1 MWAQTQDATD
11 ENTHQS
17 RFMSFIDGRENEWKT
32 SSELRFAHPQP
43 RSLRSY
49 VRSLPRIS
57 NFKLVYSLLFIQLGI
72 ASIPCSVW
80 VITTKPNQTKPL
92 EEIVYARSIGERG
105 WVISIPSTWFNI
117 WLFICSYVFT
127 THTVY
132 TSARSTHFV
141 NECERK
147 NMQSALKE
155 RELTR
160 AYARS
165 SHPIRIDRVWIL
177 YLLLCAHQRIFD
189 FAPVQN
195 IFYGRKAMHTG
206 RCVCVMRS
214 RGKNKAIAANY
225 CYFTANIDM
234 VGLNGMRKR
243 ISKGECRKRL
253 HATCDV
259 ASKNLNYSIPLLSKW
274 CSTQKCFATVTVSA
288 KHFGDGWLLRAILY

>member
-1 MWAQTQDATD
+1 
-11 ENTHQS
+11 
-17 RFMSFIDGRENEWKT
+17 MSDNNK
-32 SSELRFAHPQP
+32 
-43 RSLRSY
+43 
-49 VRSLPRIS
+49 
-57 NFKLVYSLLFIQLGI
+57 
-72 ASIPCSVW
+72 
-80 VITTKPNQTKPL
+80 TKPNQTKPL
-92 EEIVYARSIGERG
+92 EKIVYARSIGERG

-195 IFYGRKAMHTG
+195 IFYGRCTWTQGNAHRPM
-206 RCVCVMRS
+206 CVCNEKSGQKQSDSSELLLLHGQHRYGWPE
-214 RGKNKAIAANY
+214 RNAQ
-225 CYFTANIDM
+225 ANIKRWMPHTTACDM
-234 VGLNGMRKR
+234 RCGL
-243 ISKGECRKRL
+243 
-253 HATCDV
+253 
-259 ASKNLNYSIPLLSKW
+259 
-274 CSTQKCFATVTVSA
+274 
-288 KHFGDGWLLRAILY
+288 